1 MARLESDKKL
11 GFFPTNSATVN
22 EFLDK
27 ISITGKQENF
37 LVCDPCCGEGV
48 ALSLFKRFSGVK
60 TYGVELDTESKKASL
75 VIDELIN
82 DDGLRVIKSHNAFGF
97 LFLNPPYGDTKNIHH
112 ANVRLETEFVKKWAQ
127 VLLVV
132 GICCLSSILVVLM
145 QKWQKFYQT
154 HASKW
159 RVYFLMITAI
169 TKILTNSLFS

>member
-60 TYGVELDTESKKASL
+60 TYGVELDTERAKKHLWLLMSLSTIMAYASL
-75 VIDELIN
+75 RAIML
-82 DDGLRVIKSHNAFGF
+82 LGF
-97 LFLNPPYGDTKNIHH
+97 CF
-112 ANVRLETEFVKKWAQ
+112 
-127 VLLVV
+127 
-132 GICCLSSILVVLM
+132 
-145 QKWQKFYQT
+145 
-154 HASKW
+154 
-159 RVYFLMITAI
+159 
-169 TKILTNSLFS
+169 